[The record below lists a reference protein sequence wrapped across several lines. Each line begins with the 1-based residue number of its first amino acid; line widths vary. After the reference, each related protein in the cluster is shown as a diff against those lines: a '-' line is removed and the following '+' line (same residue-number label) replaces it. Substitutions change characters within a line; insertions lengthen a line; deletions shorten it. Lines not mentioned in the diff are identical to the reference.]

1 VNASD
6 LGNRRVVTVG
16 AMLATAM
23 QSLDSTIANV
33 ALPHMQGAMATTLD
47 QVTWVLTSYIVASA
61 ILTAPSGWLAAR
73 FGIRR
78 VFLVSV
84 AGFTLASVLCGLAET
99 LPQMVLFR
107 VIQGACGA
115 ALAPLS
121 QAALLD
127 VYPREQH
134 GSAMAIWGLGVT
146 VAPILGPTLGGWLT
160 DNYNWRWV
168 FYINVPLGV
177 LAYMLLASE
186 LPKRH
191 RRAERPFDWTG
202 FIILSV
208 AVAAFQ
214 LMLDRGQQKDWFGST
229 EIVVEAVLAGLFFY
243 FLVVH
248 TATTRRRPF
257 IDPILLRDRNFM
269 AACVLIFVVGVVL
282 FATLALLPPLMQD
295 LLGYPVVLSG
305 LLLAPRGLG
314 SMVAMMI
321 IGRIIN
327 RVDARVLVGCGFLI
341 AAIAQWQMAGFSLSV
356 GPRDI
361 LVSGIVQGIGVGLIW
376 VPLTTLAF
384 ATLPPTMRA
393 DAAGLLSLI
402 RNIGSSAGISVVGAL
417 LARNTQINH
426 AQIGEHITGFNLHQL
441 PGMLMNNPALLNAEV
456 TRQANM
462 IGYLNDFHL
471 MMIASLI
478 AAPFV
483 LLLRRPAFSSGGG
496 EAAMLAD

>member
-1 VNASD
+1 VTATD
-6 LGNRRVVTVG
+6 LGNRRIVTIG

-33 ALPHMQGAMATTLD
+33 ALPHMQGSMATTLD
-47 QVTWVLTSYIVASA
+47 QITWVLTSYIVAAA
-61 ILTAPSGWLAAR
+61 ILTAPSGWLAGR

-84 AGFTLASVLCGLAET
+84 AGFTIASVLCGLAES

-107 VIQGACGA
+107 ILQGACGA

-127 VYPREQH
+127 AYPREQH

-168 FYINVPLGV
+168 FYINVPLGA
-177 LAYMLLASE
+177 LAYVLLASQ
-186 LPKRH
+186 LPRRH
-191 RRAERPFDWTG
+191 RPAERAFDWTG
-202 FIILSV
+202 FVMLSV
-208 AVAAFQ
+208 AVGAFQ

-248 TATTRRRPF
+248 TATTRRQPF
-257 IDPILLRDRNFM
+257 VDPALLRDRNFS

-314 SMVAMMI
+314 SMLAMMLV
-321 IGRIIN
+321 GRIIN
-327 RVDARVLVGCGFLI
+327 RVDARLLVGVGFLV
-341 AAIAQWQMAGFSLSV
+341 AGLAQWQMSGFSLAV

-361 LVSGIVQGIGVGLIW
+361 LISGIVQGIGVGLIW

-384 ATLPPTMRA
+384 ATLPPAARGE
-393 DAAGLLSLI
+393 AAGLLSLI
-402 RNIGSSAGISVVGAL
+402 RNIGSSAGIAAVGAL
-417 LARNTQINH
+417 LSRNTQINH
-426 AQIGEHITGFNLHQL
+426 AQIGEHLTPFLQHPL
-441 PGMLMNNPALLNAEV
+441 PAVLQSSPALLNAEL
-456 TRQANM
+456 TRQATM

-471 MMIASLI
+471 MMIASLL
-478 AAPFV
+478 AAPLV
-483 LLLRRPAFSSGGG
+483 LLLRRPGDANH
-496 EAAMLAD
+496 ADMTPLAD